1 MRAIDTN
8 ILVRLIVRDDPE
20 QVGRAEAFV
29 EHGAWISLPVL
40 AETVWVLKSVYGVSR
55 GRIGTAVSMLMEH
68 DRLAL
73 QDEDVVRRAHATFA
87 RERSVEFSDC
97 LVVELA
103 RKAGH
108 VPVGTFDR
116 TMSRLAGADWL

>member
-1 MRAIDTN
+1 MRAVDTTV
-8 ILVRLIVRDDPE
+8 LVRLIVRDDPE
-20 QVGRAEAFV
+20 QVARAEAFV

-40 AETVWVLKSVYGVSR
+40 AETVWVLKSVHGLNR
-55 GRIGTAVSMLMEH
+55 RRIGTVVSMLVEH

-87 RERSVEFSDC
+87 RERAVGFSDC
-97 LVVELA
+97 LVVEIA

-108 VPVGTFDR
+108 VPVGTFDGK
-116 TMSRLAGADWL
+116 MSRVDGAHWL

>member
-8 ILVRLIVRDDPE
+8 VLVRLIVRDDPE

-29 EHGAWISLPVL
+29 EHGAWISQPVL

-55 GRIGTAVSMLMEH
+55 GRIGTVVSMLMEH

-87 RERSVEFSDC
+87 SERLVDFSDC

-116 TMSRLAGADWL
+116 KMSRLDGADWL

>member
-8 ILVRLIVRDDPE
+8 VLVRLIVRDDPE

-40 AETVWVLKSVYGVSR
+40 AETVR
-55 GRIGTAVSMLMEH
+55 
-68 DRLAL
+68 
-73 QDEDVVRRAHATFA
+73 VVRRAHATFA
-87 RERSVEFSDC
+87 RERSVDFSDC

-116 TMSRLAGADWL
+116 KMSHLDGADWL

>member
-8 ILVRLIVRDDPE
+8 VLVRLIVRDDPE

-40 AETVWVLKSVYGVSR
+40 AETVRVLTSVYGVGR
-55 GRIGTAVSMLMEH
+55 GRIGTVVSMLMEH

-73 QDEDVVRRAHATFA
+73 QDESVRSTGRCRAWMAPIGCDADT
-87 RERSVEFSDC
+87 
-97 LVVELA
+97 A
-103 RKAGH
+103 RKKVIMPYVETSIWTETDTCPSH
-108 VPVGTFDR
+108 
-116 TMSRLAGADWL
+116 